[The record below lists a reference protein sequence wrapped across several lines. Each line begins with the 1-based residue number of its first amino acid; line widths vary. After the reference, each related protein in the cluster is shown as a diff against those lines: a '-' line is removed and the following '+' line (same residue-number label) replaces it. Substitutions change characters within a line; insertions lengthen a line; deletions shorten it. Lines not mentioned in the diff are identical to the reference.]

1 MILYFLN
8 VELVKYPRKL
18 ALSMAKYF
26 TYEGKQVGF
35 VRKMID
41 EVVMIEE
48 SWVNEMNRHFA
59 KHGYDDLLSIAGRVL
74 QEAGHPAIS
83 RAQAWIV
90 LDQLTRE
97 GVPQALHDIESD
109 EEIGAGVFPWLSKVV
124 KTTAVAGAEVVD
136 TVVTKP
142 AAAVAGAIL
151 PDKED
156 EPEEP
161 EEAEEPEEVV
171 EDEGPD
177 EQDES

>member
-1 MILYFLN
+1 MN

-59 KHGYDDLLSIAGRVL
+59 KNGYDDLLTIAGKVL
-74 QEAGHPAIS
+74 QDAGHPAIS

-109 EEIGAGVFPWLSKVV
+109 EEIGAGVFPWLGKAV
-124 KTTAVAGAEVVD
+124 KTTVVAGAEVVD

-142 AAAVAGAIL
+142 VQAVTEAIL
-151 PDKED
+151 PDKT
-156 EPEEP
+156 EEV
-161 EEAEEPEEVV
+161 AEESEEGSEEETEEETEEVV
-171 EDEGPD
+171 ES
-177 EQDES
+177 DESSE

>member
-1 MILYFLN
+1 MSKSN
-8 VELVKYPRKL
+8 TKYRRKL

-35 VRKMID
+35 VRRVVD

-48 SWVNEMNRHFA
+48 AWISELNKYFA
-59 KHGYDDLLSIAGRVL
+59 KNGYDPFLTIAGRIL
-74 QEAGHPAIS
+74 QEAGHPAIT

-90 LDQLTRE
+90 LDQLTSE
-97 GVPQALHDIESD
+97 GVPQALRDYESD
-109 EEIGAGVFPWLSKVV
+109 EEIGAGSWLVKAV

-151 PDKED
+151 PAKED

-161 EEAEEPEEVV
+161 EEAEEPEEVI